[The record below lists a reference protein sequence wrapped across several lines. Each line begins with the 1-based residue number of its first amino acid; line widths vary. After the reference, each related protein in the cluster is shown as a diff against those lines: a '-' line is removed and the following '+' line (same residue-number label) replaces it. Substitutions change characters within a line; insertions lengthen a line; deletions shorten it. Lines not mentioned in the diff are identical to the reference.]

1 MKRNKIL
8 IIILAITIMVLVS
21 VTAIAASVEPIE
33 MPGNDIPNQDDITPP
48 GCVFYSFEDNS
59 APGTYTVEFNL
70 SGEVE
75 PGGPLVF
82 TNTIGTAPGNEYTE
96 LLSWSANFPVYAVT
110 VKGGP
115 NYNLYIYDTA
125 TNDTNLV
132 SPTVGSGDPA
142 DVSHT
147 SLIFCPPFMPTPTP
161 TPMPTSTPTP
171 PPPPNGGIDICI
183 CLIWIAIAIISF
195 ILGILVICC
204 IKKCRKKKHH
214 NPCFKDNDF
223 CK

>member
-1 MKRNKIL
+1 MKSRKRIL
-8 IIILAITIMVLVS
+8 IIVLAIAVMVLIS
-21 VTAIAASVEPIE
+21 ATAIAASVEPIE
-33 MPGNDIPNQDDITPP
+33 MPGNDIPQQDKITPP
-48 GCVFYSFEDNS
+48 GCVFYSFENNS

-82 TNTIGTAPGNEYTE
+82 TNTIGTATGNTYTE
-96 LLSWSANFPVYAVT
+96 LLSWNANFPVYAVI

-115 NYNLYIYDTA
+115 NYNLYVYDTA
-125 TNDTNLV
+125 TSDTNLV

-147 SLIFCPPFMPTPTP
+147 SLIFCPPFMPTMTPTP
-161 TPMPTSTPTP
+161 TPTMPP

-183 CLIWIAIAIISF
+183 CLIWIAISVIAF

-204 IKKCRKKKHH
+204 IKKCCHKKRHH
-214 NPCFKDNDF
+214 NSCFKDDDF
-223 CK
+223 C